1 MKGNNKT
8 KVVEETGQKYNE
20 IIFEEDYIPKDI
32 YIHQIKLRNDIINQ
46 SLQNKKFEYIVDL
59 GCGTGFHLKTLS
71 KYATNLIACDMS
83 FGALKESK
91 KHLKCEYIVCDIN
104 RLPFKPNTIDLIWIA
119 GVLHHVPDDLEN
131 VIGNNISPALKKNGI
146 LLVDE
151 PNKFNLFNFVNMKLS
166 KADPTGDE
174 RPLSLYSVKK
184 LLITNNFKVVNSSP
198 YELFSPFGALLNNKS
213 VLKLTTFFDNLLS
226 KTPLKLILLRWHILA
241 EKK

>member
-1 MKGNNKT
+1 MKLDNKI

-20 IIFEEDYIPKDI
+20 IIFEEDYIPKEV
-32 YIHQIKLRNDIINQ
+32 YIHQINLRNDIINQ
-46 SLQNKKFEYIVDL
+46 SLSNKKFEYAVDL

-71 KYATNLIACDMS
+71 KYTANLIACDMS

-91 KHLKCEYIVCDIN
+91 KHVKCEYIVCDIN
-104 RLPFKPNTIDLIWIA
+104 KLPFKPNTLDLIWIA

-131 VIGNNISPALKKNGI
+131 VIGNNISSVLKKNGL

-151 PNKFNLFNFVNMKLS
+151 PNKFNMFNYVNMKLS

-184 LLITNNFKVVNSSP
+184 LLANNNFKILNARS
-198 YELFSPFGALLNNKS
+198 YELFSPFGALLNNKFI
-213 VLKLTTFFDNLLS
+213 LKLATFFDSVIS